1 MTGAAALHSASAAFR
16 VPLPL
21 IPRSAL
27 PGSRLDPPAHG
38 QLPCPLAGGCISNTP
53 SQPVVSGSGS
63 ASSSCFC
70 FSVCFHLPKCV
81 FFCAPSVSYINTSA
95 LCSCFS
101 VFCFLSSPVQCS
113 SVPWYPL
120 GCYPGYLAVPLV
132 CFGSYLAVPT
142 HAGRWQSK
150 RAVTSLLEALFNEVS
165 GSNCSDCGT
174 VNTGIAHRKV
184 LDRRSKPGPRDG
196 ADLACMGEEM
206 GPSGCP
212 HPLPLGW
219 LL

>member
-1 MTGAAALHSASAAFR
+1 MDHIVALCAQCALIPHSAS
-16 VPLPL
+16 
-21 IPRSAL
+21 
-27 PGSRLDPPAHG
+27 PGYPPSPHG
-38 QLPCPLAGGCISNTP
+38 QFPCPLAVGCISNTP

-142 HAGRWQSK
+142 QGGGIQRGSSPACWRHCFARFQ
-150 RAVTSLLEALFNEVS
+150 AVIARIVAL
-165 GSNCSDCGT
+165 
-174 VNTGIAHRKV
+174 
-184 LDRRSKPGPRDG
+184 
-196 ADLACMGEEM
+196 
-206 GPSGCP
+206 
-212 HPLPLGW
+212 
-219 LL
+219 